1 MKISVCEKTKSI
13 IAKEVFISGLQKWEG
28 DTPI

>member
-13 IAKEVFISGLQKWEG
+13 IVKEVFINGLQEWEG
-28 DTPI
+28 DSPI